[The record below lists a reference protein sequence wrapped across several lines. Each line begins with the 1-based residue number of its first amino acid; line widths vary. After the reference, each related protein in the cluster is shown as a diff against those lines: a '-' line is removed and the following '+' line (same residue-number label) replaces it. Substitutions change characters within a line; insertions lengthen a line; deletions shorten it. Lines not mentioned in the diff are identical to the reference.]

1 MQSKHTLEVQ
11 RRERTGSRYAKRD
24 REAGRLPAI
33 LYGHG
38 VAPVSLSLHAKD
50 ATKFFQSGER
60 IFTIELKEEGVTQMV
75 FLKDLQFDYLGTNIV
90 HVDLTRVDLEEEIE
104 SQVPIHLIGEAPGA
118 KAHGAVVVTPVMS
131 LTVRCKVADLPDHI
145 DVDISEVNVGDAVH
159 ARSVAL
165 PSGINLES
173 DPDDILYSVEVHVVE
188 EEPTAE
194 AEAVEAEDAEP
205 EVITERKKEGEEGED

>member
-1 MQSKHTLEVQ
+1 
-11 RRERTGSRYAKRD
+11 
-24 REAGRLPAI
+24 
-33 LYGHG
+33 
-38 VAPVSLSLHAKD
+38 
-50 ATKFFQSGER
+50 
-60 IFTIELKEEGVTQMV
+60 
-75 FLKDLQFDYLGTNIV
+75 
-90 HVDLTRVDLEEEIE
+90 
-104 SQVPIHLIGEAPGA
+104 
-118 KAHGAVVVTPVMS
+118 
-131 LTVRCKVADLPDHI
+131 
-145 DVDISEVNVGDAVH
+145 VNVGDAVH